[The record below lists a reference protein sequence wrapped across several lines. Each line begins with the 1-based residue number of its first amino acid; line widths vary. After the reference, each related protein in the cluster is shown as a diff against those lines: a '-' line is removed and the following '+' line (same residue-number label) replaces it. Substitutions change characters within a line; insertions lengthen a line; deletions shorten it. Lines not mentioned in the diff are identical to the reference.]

1 MRLLNSFA
9 SVTALAVLLALPA
22 AGSAETPDGGAID
35 LDAGPTLT
43 EISTNEL
50 EQWMAAKQ
58 PMLLI
63 DARGPELFAR
73 GHLPGAVNVPA
84 DQVGTLGPTLPEAPV
99 TVVYCNGASC
109 SHSRVVGQWLV
120 THGREGVLHYNE
132 GISAWRSAEQSVESS
147 SP

>member
-1 MRLLNSFA
+1 MVL
-9 SVTALAVLLALPA
+9 VMLLACP
-22 AGSAETPDGGAID
+22 GVGVAEAPDGGAID
-35 LDAGPTLT
+35 LNAGPALT

-58 PMLLI
+58 PMLLV

-84 DQVGTLGPTLPEAPV
+84 GQVAELGPALPPSPV

-109 SHSRVVGQWLV
+109 SHSLIVGRWLV
-120 THGREGVLHYNE
+120 THGRSGVLHYNE
-132 GISAWRSAEQSVESS
+132 GISAWRSAGQPVESS
-147 SP
+147 AP